1 MQQDVPVS
9 EAPPDIKLTSTSYV
23 VLGLVAQLGTA
34 TPYDLKRAV
43 ELTVANFWP
52 TPHTTLYA
60 EPARLA
66 AAGYLHEEQEQG
78 GRRRKEYTV
87 TARGRAALDAWL
99 LDTDAAPPAMH
110 DEGMLKVFF
119 GADPAPLAE
128 RKRAWHAE
136 QLAMLEGYLEGVRA
150 AGNLP
155 EAERVLRFGTALH
168 RVLIE
173 LQDETLDD

>member
-9 EAPPDIKLTSTSYV
+9 GASDIKLTSTSYV
-23 VLGLVAQLGTA
+23 VLGLVSQLGSA

-43 ELTVANFWP
+43 ELTVSNFWP

-66 AAGYLHEEQEQG
+66 GAGYLHEEQEEG
-78 GRRRKEYTV
+78 GRRRKEYTI
-87 TARGRAALDAWL
+87 TPRGREALDHWL
-99 LDTDAAPPAMH
+99 AATDAAPPVMY
-110 DEGMLKVFF
+110 DEAMLKVFF
-119 GADPAPLAE
+119 GADPVPLAE
-128 RKRAWHAE
+128 RKRAWHGE
-136 QLAMLEGYLEGVRA
+136 QLALLQGYLDGVRA

-168 RVLIE
+168 RALIE
-173 LQDETLDD
+173 LQDEAVDDD